1 MDVVYIIL
9 IGAGLAIML
18 LALFVRQKGTG
29 NQPEIRTQRSA
40 EKAELEQGIQRL
52 AKQIRQE
59 QTAATERIQRS
70 NDELLQEVAMLR
82 RRLEELENQRHPV
95 AQTHDSSIS
104 AGEEGKAAKGP
115 SEVDM
120 LALRERYRRVFELQ
134 GEGLSPDEI
143 AKRLGVGRGEIDLIF
158 MLAAKHEGRQNH
170 A

>member
-1 MDVVYIIL
+1 MDLVYIIL

-18 LALFVRQKGTG
+18 LALFVRQKGNG
-29 NQPEIRTQRSA
+29 NEPEIRTQRSA
-40 EKAELEQGIQRL
+40 QRAELEQGMQRF
-52 AKQIRQE
+52 AKQIKQE
-59 QTAATERIQRS
+59 QAAASARIQRS
-70 NDELLQEVAMLR
+70 NDELLQELELLR
-82 RRLEELENQRHPV
+82 KRVEELENQRHLA
-95 AQTHDSSIS
+95 AQAKAEPIPAS
-104 AGEEGKAAKGP
+104 EEGKAAKGP
-115 SEVDM
+115 EEIDM

>member
-1 MDVVYIIL
+1 MDLVYIIL

-29 NQPEIRTQRSA
+29 NQPDNRVQRSA
-40 EKAELEQGIQRL
+40 EKAELEQGIQRF
-52 AKQIRQE
+52 AKQIKQE
-59 QTAATERIQRS
+59 QAAVSARIQRS
-70 NDELLQEVAMLR
+70 NEELLHELASLHR
-82 RRLEELENQRHPV
+82 RVEELENQHHHA
-95 AQTHDSSIS
+95 AQAKDMPTSSIED
-104 AGEEGKAAKGP
+104 GNAAKEP
-115 SEVDM
+115 SEIDM

-134 GEGLSPDEI
+134 REGLSPDEI

>member
-29 NQPEIRTQRSA
+29 NQPEIRSQRSA
-40 EKAELEQGIQRL
+40 EKAELEQGIQRF

-59 QTAATERIQRS
+59 QAAASERIQRS
-70 NDELLQEVAMLR
+70 NDELLQELALLR
-82 RRLEELENQRHPV
+82 RRVEELENQHHLAV
-95 AQTHDSSIS
+95 QANDAAITAS
-104 AGEEGKAAKGP
+104 EEGRAAKEP
-115 SEVDM
+115 SEIDM

-134 GEGLSPDEI
+134 REGLSPDEI

-158 MLAAKHEGRQNH
+158 LLASKHEGGQNH